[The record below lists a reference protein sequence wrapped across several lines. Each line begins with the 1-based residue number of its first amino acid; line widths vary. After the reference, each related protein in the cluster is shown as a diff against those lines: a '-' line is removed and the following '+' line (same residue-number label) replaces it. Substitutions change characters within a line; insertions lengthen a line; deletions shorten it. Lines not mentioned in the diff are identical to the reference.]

1 MTSASK
7 VNLSQSFKLKPEYFF
22 SNSNQHLQLINVAVD
37 DAIIFRFSGS
47 CKNVFS
53 ALSKGQTLAEI
64 KESLINEFPEQS
76 PQEIE
81 AFLLEFIGELVEMDV
96 FDN

>member
-1 MTSASK
+1 MVSASK

-22 SNSNQHLQLINVAVD
+22 SNNNQHLQLINVAVD

-64 KESLINEFPEQS
+64 KQSLMSEFPDQS
-76 PQEIE
+76 SEAVE
-81 AFLLEFIGELVEMDV
+81 AFLFEFIGELVEMDV